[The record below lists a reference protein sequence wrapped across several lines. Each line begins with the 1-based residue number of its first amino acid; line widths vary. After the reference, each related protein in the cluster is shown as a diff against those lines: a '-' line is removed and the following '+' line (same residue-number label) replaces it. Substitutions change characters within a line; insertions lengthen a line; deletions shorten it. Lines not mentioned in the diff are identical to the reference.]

1 MSDTY
6 DAIYH
11 AFTVTFDGAKWSID
25 EKLTHITNELT
36 RPSVMF
42 KPTITQDG
50 NAWIALLGDDLAV
63 GVVGSGDSPEA
74 AMRDFDRSWYAS
86 TEYRGESK

>member
-1 MSDTY
+1 VSETY

-11 AFTVTFDGAKWSID
+11 AFTVTFDSTKWSID
-25 EKLTHITNELT
+25 EKLTYITNELT
-36 RPSVMF
+36 RPSVIF

-63 GVVGSGDSPEA
+63 GVVGRGNSPEA
-74 AMRDFDRSWYAS
+74 AMRDFDKSWYVSA
-86 TEYRGESK
+86 EFRGEQS